1 MPAGPNQLLIVHRPS
16 GVASEIQQLGPYAI
30 ESLLTLPGV
39 VEART
44 RYEQAKAEQRSL
56 LRPST

>member
-1 MPAGPNQLLIVHRPS
+1 VP
-16 GVASEIQQLGPYAI
+16 VAEVSA
-30 ESLLTLPGV
+30 LPGV
-39 VEART
+39 LEART